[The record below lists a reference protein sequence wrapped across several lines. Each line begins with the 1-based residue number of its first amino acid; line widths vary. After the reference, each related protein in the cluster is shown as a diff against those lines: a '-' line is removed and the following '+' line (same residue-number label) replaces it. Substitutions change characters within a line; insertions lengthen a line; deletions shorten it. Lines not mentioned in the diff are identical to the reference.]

1 METKL
6 ARISQLSK
14 ENSDMVFTSLGHLIN
29 TKWFYEHLKHRI
41 GYFGLSI
48 EEEYNSGEDYQ
59 CMPDKLNKI

>member
-29 TKWFYEHLKHRI
+29 KEMLLRAVI
-41 GYFGLSI
+41 
-48 EEEYNSGEDYQ
+48 SGWMER
-59 CMPDKLNKI
+59 KL